1 MAGRQHGA
9 GAAPGVDSLSAADK
23 PGRVAADEAG
33 HATVDKARRAALKGQ
48 RPVCLW
54 LTGLPGAGK
63 TTIAVALEA
72 RLNAL
77 GRHTYLL
84 DGDRLRTGLNRD
96 LGFSAQDRNENIRR
110 AAEVAHLMVDAGLIV
125 ICAFISPYREERRAA
140 RALFAPGE
148 FVEVY
153 LETSQAV
160 CEARDPNVHSAG
172 RWRGS
177 RGLTAAMKCRRRR
190 NCAWTPPCSRLT
202 IASSVWWKRWSP
214 YDLPSRASVAT
225 IGTMNDRKLPAQVV
239 SSCNVGASFH
249 FHAAMP
255 LLQSDTTSPGASAA
269 GCGASSD

>member
-1 MAGRQHGA
+1 M
-9 GAAPGVDSLSAADK
+9 DK
-23 PGRVAADEAG
+23 P
-33 HATVDKARRAALKGQ
+33 RRAALKGQ
-48 RPVCLW
+48 RPACIW

-72 RLNAL
+72 RLHAL

-153 LETSQAV
+153 LDTSQAV
-160 CEARDPNVHSAG
+160 CEARDPKGHYARARRGEIAG
-172 RWRGS
+172 FTGIDGS
-177 RGLTAAMKCRRRR
+177 YEVPQAPELRIDTA
-190 NCAWTPPCSRLT
+190 T
-202 IASSVWWKRWSP
+202 IAL
-214 YDLPSRASVAT
+214 DDCVA
-225 IGTMNDRKLPAQVV
+225 RL
-239 SSCNVGASFH
+239 VGA
-249 FHAAMP
+249 M
-255 LLQSDTTSPGASAA
+255 QSLGPD
-269 GCGASSD
+269 